1 MYIFSNFCRD
11 FKEKIFY
18 SSVYGGHDLDMNPL
32 GNLAK
37 NLSMNRGRREPSSS
51 LALGKKAT
59 FRAPPLSVSS
69 FTRIK
74 KRF

>member
-1 MYIFSNFCRD
+1 
-11 FKEKIFY
+11 
-18 SSVYGGHDLDMNPL
+18 MNLL

-69 FTRIK
+69 FARIK
-74 KRF
+74 KRFQNSELYCLDYIPPL